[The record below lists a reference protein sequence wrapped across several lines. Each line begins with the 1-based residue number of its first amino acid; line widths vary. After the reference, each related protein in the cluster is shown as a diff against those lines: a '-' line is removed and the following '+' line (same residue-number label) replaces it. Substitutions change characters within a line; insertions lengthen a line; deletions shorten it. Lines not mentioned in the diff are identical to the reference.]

1 MSEFQK
7 REDCN
12 AVFARGHW
20 VRQNERRF
28 GMESFF
34 SSSVD
39 LPAVET
45 GNSARVYFLAKVV
58 FSFSWVFE
66 VGNGKEGAD
75 FGLSCCDRLG
85 NASYLLFNG
94 TLCLTRG
101 LEGKQKQMV
110 VERKKKTLATH
121 ESTYRMRRLG
131 TPSTGLCGPFL
142 SYWLFKKSFTAGK
155 WAWMESGI
163 YCCVMALWPVS
174 FFFKKFGLF
183 WSGHMKYCSLKQ
195 SYKIKIRSLFYKCP
209 EFNTAGTLPL
219 TSANVFYLAV
229 RVCAT

>member
-101 LEGKQKQMV
+101 KTRAKQ
-110 VERKKKTLATH
+110 
-121 ESTYRMRRLG
+121 LG
-131 TPSTGLCGPFL
+131 MDGEC
-142 SYWLFKKSFTAGK
+142 
-155 WAWMESGI
+155 GI
-163 YCCVMALWPVS
+163 YCCVAASWSFS
-174 FFFKKFGLF
+174 FFLKKKELAS
-183 WSGHMKYCSLKQ
+183 WSYEVLQHETVVSNQ
-195 SYKIKIRSLFYKCP
+195 
-209 EFNTAGTLPL
+209 NTLPGL
-219 TSANVFYLAV
+219 QMP
-229 RVCAT
+229 RI